1 MEDLLASRRSCRK
14 FLDKQVGDEAVRK
27 LVWAACQAPAG
38 GNSPRWEVIVVRR
51 PELKRQIMEAALR
64 QEFIEEAGVVFVFV
78 GGREFNVACAVENM
92 LLMAHALGLEGCV
105 VGSFDREAVRKI
117 LGVPDEVKINMVVP
131 VGFPKVEETNPGK
144 KLPEEVA
151 HYEVYGSTRISKS
164 ILKKVVDEAVEKVEE
179 FERLLSSYIEKY
191 GEESMEVYR
200 LEEKYAAFVF
210 KPLLTRISRLLRLL
224 GYVEAAEE
232 VEEVVK
238 GYSNERWRRLSET
251 GDINSASVVEH
262 ERKYSREVFP
272 VAIRRVAARV
282 AELLG
287 D

>member
-1 MEDLLASRRSCRK
+1 MENLLASRRSCRK
-14 FLDKQVGDEAVRK
+14 FLDKQVGDEVVRK

-38 GNSPRWEVIVVRR
+38 GNSPRWEVIVVRK
-51 PELKRQIMEAALR
+51 PELKRQIMEVALR
-64 QEFIEEAGVVFVFV
+64 QEFIDEAGVVFVFV

-92 LLMAHALGLEGCV
+92 LLMAHTLGLEGCV
-105 VGSFDREAVRKI
+105 LGSFDREAVRKI
-117 LGVPDEVKINMVVP
+117 LGVPDEVKINMIVP

-144 KLPEEVA
+144 KLPEEVT
-151 HYEVYGSTRISKS
+151 HYEIYGSMRISNS

-179 FERLLSSYIEKY
+179 FKRLLSLYVEKY

-210 KPLLTRISRLLRLL
+210 KPYLSRISKLLRLL

-238 GYSNERWRRLSET
+238 SYSNERWKRLSET
-251 GDINSASVVEH
+251 GDINSARVVEH
-262 ERKYSREVFP
+262 ERRYSREVFP
-272 VAIRRVAARV
+272 AAVRRVAARV

-287 D
+287 N